1 MRNPSTLQ
9 DSSVLSM
16 LRGAR
21 RLQTA
26 GVLALA
32 ATLGASGCNLF
43 ASFGAKARGT
53 VNTLGKR
60 NVDFDR
66 LAPAEKDLASV
77 HTVAIAKLDGRSQ
90 HGALI
95 SGHLTSLLSDSERF
109 TLVSPDA
116 AAAPT
121 TTAPTSTLS
130 STGGGTET
138 VETAEASE
146 TAQADPRI
154 GMAMVKGSVI
164 QAGYDERMDSKS
176 AKCGD
181 KTCTTR
187 TRFGTAAVSVNLQ
200 LVDVVTGEILVQK
213 TVEDRREAKTSATN
227 AQPPSIDGQALLDE
241 ASRTVAGQFF
251 ATISP
256 HVVQEQ
262 VFFETDGKAKS
273 LKEGANRAMSGDLE
287 GAIDAF
293 EDGLAQAES
302 KKDEKAIA
310 KARFDLGLALVI
322 AGRYDEGL
330 KLMQASQRPKS
341 KKAWGEILR
350 AAKAWSGDA
359 ERASAQWKVRN
370 GDVPAFEPSI
380 RQSEKATA
388 MGKGAVRALGATT
401 GLLR

>member
-1 MRNPSTLQ
+1 
-9 DSSVLSM
+9 M
-16 LRGAR
+16 LRSTR

-66 LAPAEKDLASV
+66 MAPAEKDLASV
-77 HTVAIAKLDGRSQ
+77 HTVAIAELDGRSQ

-95 SGHLTSLLSDSERF
+95 SGHLTSLLSDSQRF
-109 TLVSPDA
+109 TLVGVDA
-116 AAAPT
+116 
-121 TTAPTSTLS
+121 TTAPTTAAPTAEMG
-130 STGGGTET
+130 STGGG
-138 VETAEASE
+138 AEAAE
-146 TAQADPRI
+146 PNDARA
-154 GMAMVKGSVI
+154 GMALVKGSVVT
-164 QAGYDERMDSKS
+164 AGYEERMDSKS

-187 TRFGTAAVSVNLQ
+187 TRFGTAAVTVNLQ
-200 LVDVVTGEILVQK
+200 LIDVTSGEILVQK
-213 TVEDRREAKTSATN
+213 TVEDRREAKTKATN

-273 LKEGANRAMSGDLE
+273 LKEGANRAMNGDLE
-287 GAIDAF
+287 GAIEAF
-293 EDGLAQAES
+293 EQGLAEAEA
-302 KKDEKAIA
+302 KKDEKAVA
-310 KARFDLGLALVI
+310 KARFDLGLAMVI
-322 AGRYDEGL
+322 AGSYDEGL

-341 KKAWGEILR
+341 KKSWGEILR

-359 ERASAQWKVRN
+359 ERATAQWKVRD
-370 GDVPAFEPSI
+370 GEAPGFEPSI

-388 MGKGAVRALGATT
+388 MGAGAVRALGASTR
-401 GLLR
+401 LLR

>member
-1 MRNPSTLQ
+1 
-9 DSSVLSM
+9 M
-16 LRGAR
+16 LRGAKR
-21 RLQTA
+21 FQAA

-32 ATLGASGCNLF
+32 ATLGASGCNMF

-77 HTVAIAKLDGRSQ
+77 HTVAIAKLDGSSQ

-121 TTAPTSTLS
+121 TTAPTSTIS
-130 STGGGTET
+130 STDGGTEVADT
-138 VETAEASE
+138 P
-146 TAQADPRI
+146 DPRI
-154 GMAMVKGSVI
+154 GMAVVKGSVVT
-164 QAGYDERMDSKS
+164 AGYNERMDSKS

-187 TRFGTAAVSVNLQ
+187 TRFGTAAVTVNLA
-200 LVDVVTGEILVQK
+200 LVDAVTGEILVQK
-213 TVEDRREAKTSATN
+213 TVEDRKEAKTKATN

-287 GAIDAF
+287 GAIEAF
-293 EDGLAQAES
+293 EDGLAQAQS

-310 KARFDLGLALVI
+310 KARFDLGLARVI
-322 AGRYDEGL
+322 AGQYDEGL
-330 KLMQASQRPKS
+330 ELLQASQRPKS
-341 KKAWGEILR
+341 KKSWGEIVR
-350 AAKAWSGDA
+350 AAKDWSGDA
-359 ERASAQWKVRN
+359 ERANAQWKVRD
-370 GDVPAFEPSI
+370 GEAPEFDPTI

-388 MGKGAVRALGATT
+388 MGAGAVRALGASTK
-401 GLLR
+401 LLR